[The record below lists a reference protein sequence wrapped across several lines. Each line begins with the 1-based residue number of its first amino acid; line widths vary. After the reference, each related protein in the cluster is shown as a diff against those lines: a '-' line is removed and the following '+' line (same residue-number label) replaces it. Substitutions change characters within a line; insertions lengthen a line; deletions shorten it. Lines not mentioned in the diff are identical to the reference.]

1 MSESTPDTH
10 DTPEGDVV
18 ESAASGGV
26 PAPATDPMKGFRG
39 VMAGTLVL
47 EAIVVALALLV
58 VAKLEGG
65 LGTGVGFVVG
75 AVVLV
80 LVVLCGL
87 LRRPWSVVVIGIA
100 QLALI
105 ACFAGAPPVGAIG
118 VLFALVWGYLLWL
131 RWDVARRMAA
141 GLLPSQRPTGHS

>member
-1 MSESTPDTH
+1 
-10 DTPEGDVV
+10 
-18 ESAASGGV
+18 
-26 PAPATDPMKGFRG
+26 
-39 VMAGTLVL
+39 
-47 EAIVVALALLV
+47 
-58 VAKLEGG
+58 
-65 LGTGVGFVVG
+65 
-75 AVVLV
+75 
-80 LVVLCGL
+80 
-87 LRRPWSVVVIGIA
+87 VVIGIA